1 MNVERAWLVVLVGV
15 GLIALGVG
23 VTLLAP
29 VGCQPGGGTT
39 PTTGSFLTPVVVP
52 AYFRE
57 MTADS
62 GVNHT
67 YQNGQ
72 DAGNLAILESLGGG
86 AAVIDYDGDGLLDLF
101 IPGGGYFDGP
111 DKHDIKGYPCKLYR
125 NLGNWKFQDVTATVG
140 LDQPLFFTHGAAVA
154 DYDRDGWP
162 DILVTGWG
170 RMALFHNE
178 SDGHGG
184 RRFVEVTKQAGL
196 EDNSWSSSAAWADL
210 DGDGFPDLYVCHYV
224 DWSFIDKAHNP
235 ECTYDGKT
243 HDVCPPKNFT
253 ALPHKLYHNK
263 GDGTFVE
270 VSKSA
275 GLRVPREEKDY
286 EELTWL
292 SEAGRKVLR
301 DADKTK
307 EYGKGLG
314 VLAVDVNGDGKP
326 DIYVANDTVDNFLYM
341 NRSIPGHLR
350 FEEIG
355 MAAGVARDDRGA
367 PNGSMGLD
375 AADYDGCGR
384 PSIWVANY
392 ESEMHALYHNECKDG
407 REIFSYAT
415 QRSGIAALGQ
425 SYVGWGT
432 AFMDLDHHGWQ
443 DLFIANGH
451 AIRFPTGK
459 AKRQQLPVLMR
470 NLGPAAKIQFKAITE
485 QGGPYFQTL
494 HCARGVAFGDLDNDG
509 RIDMVVCHL
518 NEPAALVGNVASVG
532 DNHWLGVELHGRG
545 NRSVVGAKLTLQV
558 GDRPLSRFAK
568 GGGSYASSNDPRLV
582 FGVGAVKQVGKL
594 TVTWPWGKEQTW
606 EGLTLDRYWNLTED
620 ELGAK

>member
-1 MNVERAWLVVLVGV
+1 VLG
-15 GLIALGVG
+15 
-23 VTLLAP
+23 P
-29 VGCQPGGGTT
+29 
-39 PTTGSFLTPVVVP
+39 F
-52 AYFRE
+52 FRE
-57 MTADS
+57 VTKDS
-62 GVNHT
+62 GVDHT

-72 DAGNLAILESLGGG
+72 DAGHFAILESLGGG
-86 AAVIDYDGDGLLDLF
+86 AALIDYDGDGLLDIF
-101 IPGGGYFDGP
+101 IPGGGFFAGP
-111 DKHDIKGYPCKLYR
+111 DKQEIKGYPCKLYR
-125 NLGNWKFQDVTATVG
+125 NLGNWKFQDVTAAVG
-140 LDQPLFFTHGAAVA
+140 LDQPLFYTHGAAVA

-162 DILVTGWG
+162 DLLLTGWG
-170 RMALFHNE
+170 RLALFHNE
-178 SDGHGG
+178 SDGKGG

-196 EDNSWSSSAAWADL
+196 DDDSWSSSAAWADF

-224 DWSFIDKAHNP
+224 NWSFANHPLN
-235 ECTYDGKT
+235 CNYDGKT
-243 HDVCPPKNFT
+243 RDVCPPKQFQ

-263 GDGTFVE
+263 GDGTFVD

-275 GLRVPREEKDY
+275 GLRIPREEKDY

-292 SEAGRKVLR
+292 SKAGLKVLKE
-301 DADKTK
+301 ADKAK

-350 FEEIG
+350 FEEVG
-355 MAAGVARDDRGA
+355 MAAGVARDDKGG
-367 PNGSMGLD
+367 PNGSMGVD
-375 AADYDGCGR
+375 AADYDNCGR

-392 ESEMHALYHNECKDG
+392 EGEMHALYHNECKDG

-443 DLFIANGH
+443 DLFVADGH

-470 NLGPAAKIQFKAITE
+470 NNGTAARIQFKAITE
-485 QGGPYFQTL
+485 QAGPYFQTI

-509 RIDMVVCHL
+509 RMDMVICHL
-518 NEPAALVGNVASVG
+518 NEPSAVVANIAGVG
-532 DNHWLGVELHGRG
+532 DNHWLGVELRG
-545 NRSVVGAKLTLQV
+545 KGHRDVVGARLTLQV
-558 GDRPLSRFAK
+558 GDHLLSRFAK
-568 GGGSYASSNDPRLV
+568 GGGSYASSNDPRIV
-582 FGVGAVKQVGKL
+582 FGVGPVKQVGKL
-594 TVTWPWGKEQTW
+594 TVTWPYGKEQTW
-606 EGLTLDRYWNLTED
+606 EGLALDRYWKLTED
-620 ELGAK
+620 DPEAK